1 MVRFACLRIAFVMV
15 ICAACFPGRLSAQEL
30 ERATL
35 GNSAV
40 ALLATPTI
48 MVAPTPVAAPTP
60 QAAPTPLAAPA
71 PSSPNTAEVGWAR
84 ERRPGP
90 LVPLYVSFCALQV
103 LDTHS
108 TWRAVDRGAVEANP
122 MLRGVVGNQTGLV
135 ALKAAGTAG
144 LIYASEKMWKRN
156 RTASIIFMVTAN
168 SAMAWVVQNNY
179 RAVH

>member
-1 MVRFACLRIAFVMV
+1 MRPHARRNGRFVMVRFARLRIAFVV
-15 ICAACFPGRLSAQEL
+15 LICAAGAAGRISAQEL
-30 ERATL
+30 ERVTPVD
-35 GNSAV
+35 SAV
-40 ALLATPTI
+40 ATL
-48 MVAPTPVAAPTP
+48 AAPT
-60 QAAPTPLAAPA
+60 
-71 PSSPNTAEVGWAR
+71 PSSPNTAEVGRAR
-84 ERRPGP
+84 VRRPDP

-103 LDTHS
+103 LDIHS

-122 MLRGVVGNQTGLV
+122 VLRGVVGNQVGMV

-156 RTASIIFMVTAN
+156 RTASIIFMVAAN

>member
-1 MVRFACLRIAFVMV
+1 MVRFAWFRIAFVML
-15 ICAACFPGRLSAQEL
+15 ICAAGFAGRLSAQEL

-35 GNSAV
+35 GEGAV
-40 ALLATPTI
+40 APLATPML
-48 MVAPTPVAAPTP
+48 MVASTPVAAPAA
-60 QAAPTPLAAPA
+60 QAAPTPWAASA
-71 PSSPNTAEVGWAR
+71 PSSPNTAEAGWAR
-84 ERRPGP
+84 EGRPAP

-108 TWRAVDRGAVEANP
+108 TSRALDRGAVEANP
-122 MLRGVVGNQTGLV
+122 MLRGVVGNQMGLV

-144 LIYASEKMWKRN
+144 LIYASEKMWKGN
-156 RTASIIFMVTAN
+156 RTASIIFMVAAN